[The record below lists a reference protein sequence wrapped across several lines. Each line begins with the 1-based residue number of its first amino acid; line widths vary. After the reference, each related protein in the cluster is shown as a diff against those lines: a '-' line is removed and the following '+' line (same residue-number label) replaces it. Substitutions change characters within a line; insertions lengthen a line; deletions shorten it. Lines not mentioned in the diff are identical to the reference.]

1 MEMATASQD
10 LSSTSSDQGFLPIDC
25 YLPLKAIQV
34 LQATNKRY
42 RVLYGGRGSGKSTAF
57 ATAVILKALSD
68 KRILCGR
75 EIQNSIRDSVHRL
88 LCDRIIEMGLTEY
101 FIITQDSIKSVYG
114 AEIIFRGLK
123 NNVSEIKS
131 LQGISIVWVEEA
143 EKVSENSWQTLIPT
157 IREED
162 SEIWVSFNP
171 ESESSPAY
179 QRFVIKPREDCVSQ
193 LLNWQDNEHFPQVLH
208 KEMEYDRRIDYEK
221 YLHVWEG
228 QVKRYGDALIFKN
241 KFFIE
246 EFESPANAE
255 FKFGADFGFSNDPSV
270 LGRMFIIGRELFIDY
285 EAYGH
290 GIEIEELPAFYDT
303 IPGSRKWRITADSER
318 PDTISFLN
326 RKGFNIVGAEK
337 GKGSV
342 EDGIQF
348 LRGFE
353 RIVIHPRCKGAI
365 DNFSNYKW
373 KLDRITQ
380 EILPIPADGSDHW
393 PDSARYAL
401 ESTMKAKL
409 PQVLWL

>member
-1 MEMATASQD
+1 M
-10 LSSTSSDQGFLPIDC
+10 
-25 YLPLKAIQV
+25 
-34 LQATNKRY
+34 
-42 RVLYGGRGSGKSTAF
+42 
-57 ATAVILKALSD
+57 
-68 KRILCGR
+68 
-75 EIQNSIRDSVHRL
+75 HRL
-88 LCDRIIEMGLTEY
+88 LTDRIAEMKLEDY
-101 FIITQDSIKSVYG
+101 FVVTQDSIKSVYG

-123 NNVSEIKS
+123 NNISEIKS

-143 EKVSENSWQTLIPT
+143 EKVSENSWQILIPT

-171 ESESSPAY
+171 EAESSPAY
-179 QRFVIKPREDCVSQ
+179 QRFVLNPREDYAVA
-193 LLNWQDNEHFPQVLH
+193 LLNYQDNEMFPEVLR
-208 KEMEYDRRIDYEK
+208 KEMEYDKRVDYEK

-241 KFFIE
+241 KVFVE
-246 EFESPANAE
+246 EFETPSDVE

-270 LGRMFIIGRELFIDY
+270 LGRMFIKERSLYIDY

-290 GIEIEELPAFYDT
+290 GIEIEELPAFYET
-303 IPGSRKWRITADSER
+303 VPESKKWRITADSER
-318 PDTISFLN
+318 PDTISFLR

-348 LRGFE
+348 LRAFE

-365 DNFSNYKW
+365 DNFFNYKW

-380 EILPIPADGSDHW
+380 EILPVPADGSDHW

-401 ESTMKAKL
+401 ESYMKAKV
-409 PQVLWL
+409 PQVTWL